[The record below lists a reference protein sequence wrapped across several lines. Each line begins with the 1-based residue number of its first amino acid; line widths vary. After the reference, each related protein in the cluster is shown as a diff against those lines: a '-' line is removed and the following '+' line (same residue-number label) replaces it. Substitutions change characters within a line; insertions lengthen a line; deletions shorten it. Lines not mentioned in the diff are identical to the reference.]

1 MKQSIHTTKPRSVR
15 AALACQC
22 ALATLAAL
30 ALPPFTQTH
39 ADEVPGAADAA
50 GADAPEAERRIAT
63 VTVTATRR
71 ETTLQEAPLAV
82 SSISGDALEDQR
94 LNSATDLS
102 GLVPG
107 LQVGSSYSSTRLN
120 IRGIGTNDVSG
131 GADPG
136 VSFHLNGVF
145 LGVTGP
151 AANAFYDVS
160 RVEVLR
166 GPQGTLF
173 GRNATGGSVNVIT
186 ARPQPEF
193 SAELGAMTGFDPVQ
207 YGANGYITGA
217 LNQSGSLAGRASFRY
232 GYNEGYTKN
241 LGNVGPNRFD
251 DDDSYGIRT
260 QLLYAPSS
268 TFEANLA
275 LEYDHRDSAGQAY
288 VLIGGPNFAPIPA
301 EDLGGVRPEPDSGTT
316 YANRGFNRGE
326 FMLATL
332 DTKAQ
337 IPGGTLKT
345 ILSGGKF
352 TADIDT
358 DGDGT
363 TVDFTNTFMELDG
376 EQLFGEA
383 TYDFD
388 RFDRFN
394 LILGANA
401 FYQSL
406 DQRMAVPIMGF
417 PAPVTLTGVPFQTT
431 SYAAFANGSYQ
442 ITDIIGI
449 FGGARYTFDRKAVN
463 DFNNFVGSLNIRE
476 NWDQVTY
483 EIGATFDLSDNLN
496 AYLKH
501 GTGFKSGG
509 FQIGNVEPPV
519 NPETNESTEIGLK
532 GLFFDEAL
540 SANLAAFHMAYD
552 DLQIQQVTGFSSG
565 FKNAARATI
574 DGMEAEVTWL
584 PTRNLRLELNGTLLD
599 ARFDE
604 FESVDPANPGL
615 GVQDL
620 SGNRLRKAPRSSFSL
635 AAYQDFDAGPLGRLT
650 FGGRYYWQD
659 EVYFSEFNLPV
670 ASNDAVGRLD
680 LSIDLVSP
688 DENWEIGVFAR
699 NATDEHVRGAT
710 LVVSSLLGSAALALY
725 EPGRSAGISLRRH
738 F

>member
-1 MKQSIHTTKPRSVR
+1 MKLSTQTTKPRSVR
-15 AALACQC
+15 LALASQC
-22 ALATLAAL
+22 ALAVLAAL
-30 ALPPFTQTH
+30 VTTLPAQAQ
-39 ADEVPGAADAA
+39 ADDSA
-50 GADAPEAERRIAT
+50 GTEAPDAERRIAT

-82 SSISGDALEDQR
+82 SSLSGDTLEEQHLR
-94 LNSATDLS
+94 SVTDLS
-102 GLVPG
+102 GLIPG

-120 IRGIGTNDVSG
+120 IRGIGTNDVAG

-193 SAELGAMTGFDPVQ
+193 SAELGAMAGFDPVQ
-207 YGANGYITGA
+207 YGADGYINGA
-217 LNQSGSLAGRASFRY
+217 LNDSGTLSGRASFRY
-232 GYNEGYTKN
+232 GYNEGYTEN
-241 LGNVGPNRFD
+241 LGSVGPDRFD

-260 QLLYAPSS
+260 QLAYAPSS

-275 LEYDHRDSAGQAY
+275 LEYDHRDSTGQAY
-288 VLIGGPNFAPIPA
+288 VLIGGPDFAPIPA
-301 EDLGGVRPEPDSGTT
+301 EDLGGIRPEPDSGTT

-332 DTKAQ
+332 DTRTETS
-337 IPGGTLKT
+337 GGTLKT
-345 ILSGGKF
+345 IVSGGKF

-376 EQLFGEA
+376 EQLFAEA
-383 TYDFD
+383 TYDFSGLGP
-388 RFDRFN
+388 FD
-394 LILGANA
+394 LIVGANG
-401 FYQSL
+401 FYQSV
-406 DQRMAVPIMGF
+406 DQRMAVPILGF
-417 PAPVTLTGVPFQTT
+417 PAPVLLTGVPFRTT
-431 SYAAFANGSYQ
+431 SYAAFANGNYQ
-442 ITDIIGI
+442 VTDVISL
-449 FGGARYTFDRKAVN
+449 FGGVRYTFDRKAVN

-476 NWDQVTY
+476 NWDQTTY
-483 EIGATFDLSDNLN
+483 EIGASFDISDNLN
-496 AYLKH
+496 AYVKH

-519 NPETNESTEIGLK
+519 NPETNASTEIGLK
-532 GLFFDEAL
+532 GLFFDGSL

-565 FKNAARATI
+565 FKNAAKATI
-574 DGMEAEVTWL
+574 NGMEAEFTWL
-584 PTRNLRLELNGTLLD
+584 PADNLRLELNGTLLD

-604 FESVDPANPGL
+604 FESVDPANPAL

-635 AAYQDFDAGPLGRLT
+635 AAYQNVAVGSLGTLT

-659 EVYFSEFNLPV
+659 EVYFSEFNIPV
-670 ASNDAVGRLD
+670 ASNDAVGRVD
-680 LSIDLVSP
+680 LSVNLVSP
-688 DENWEIGVFAR
+688 GEDWEFSVFAR
-699 NATDEHVRGAT
+699 NATDERVRGAT

-725 EPGRSAGISLRRH
+725 EPGRSAGVSLRRH